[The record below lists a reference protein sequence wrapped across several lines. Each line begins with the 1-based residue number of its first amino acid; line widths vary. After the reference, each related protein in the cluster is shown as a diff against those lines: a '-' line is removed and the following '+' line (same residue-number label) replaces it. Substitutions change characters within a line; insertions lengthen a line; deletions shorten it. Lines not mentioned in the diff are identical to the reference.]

1 MLAGLGDGQTHGDLG
16 EAAVV
21 IAELDLLAD
30 GEASLVLLVQSV
42 SVLGSGGVPLKAAGQ
57 LAGDPLGGLVSGV
70 VAVGAIVGGQA
81 HDDVALDQALDEV
94 DALSDLVG
102 IVVQGGGGGVCPV
115 LAVLALEVE
124 HHQDH
129 TVVCAQVQ
137 GIVVIAQL
145 LLEGLAGSHQLVQS
159 GGEGDAGL
167 VEGGL
172 VPVEDTAGHGDRH
185 ALLGVGHVAGSQL
198 GLVPLGQVQIV
209 GDAVQVDEGL
219 AVLGVVVQPV
229 PVDLADILS
238 DAACELG
245 GHGVLPA
252 GPCSEGGV
260 DGDGAV
266 LSRESLDGLLVSVVT
281 GLAAPPAHGQGDGV
295 GRQTGHGSCGGRSS
309 GGSGGRTS
317 VAGAAAG
324 GQQAG
329 STHSARDLQKVT
341 TRNCLAHFRSP
352 PM

>member
-1 MLAGLGDGQTHGDLG
+1 MCAGLGDGQTHGDLG

-42 SVLGSGGVPLKAAGQ
+42 SVLGSGGVPLEAAGQ
-57 LAGDPLGGLVSGV
+57 LTGDPLVGLVSSI
-70 VAVGAIVGGQA
+70 VAVGAVVGGQA
-81 HDDVALDQALDEV
+81 HDDVAIHQALDEV
-94 DALSDLVG
+94 DALGDLVSV
-102 IVVQGGGGGVCPV
+102 VVQGGGGGICPV
-115 LAVLALEVE
+115 LAVLGLEVE
-124 HHQDH
+124 DHQDH

-159 GGEGDAGL
+159 GGEGDASL

-172 VPVEDTAGHGDRH
+172 VPEEDTAGHGDRH
-185 ALLGVGHVAGSQL
+185 ALLSVCHVAGSQL
-198 GLVPLGQVQIV
+198 GLIPLGQVQIV

-219 AVLGVVVQPV
+219 AALGVVVQPV

-245 GHGVLPA
+245 GHGILPA

-266 LSRESLDGLLVSVVT
+266 LGHESLDGLLIGVVT
-281 GLAAPPAHGQGDGV
+281 RLAAPPAHGQGDGV
-295 GRQTGHGSCGGRSS
+295 RRQTGHGCCGRSS
-309 GGSGGRTS
+309 SGSGGRAS
-317 VAGAAAG
+317 VARAAAC
-324 GQQAG
+324 GQKAG
-329 STHSARDLQKVT
+329 SAHSAGDLQKVT

>member
-1 MLAGLGDGQTHGDLG
+1 MTWPSTR
-16 EAAVV
+16 
-21 IAELDLLAD
+21 LLMK
-30 GEASLVLLVQSV
+30 SM
-42 SVLGSGGVPLKAAGQ
+42 P
-57 LAGDPLGGLVSGV
+57 
-70 VAVGAIVGGQA
+70 
-81 HDDVALDQALDEV
+81 
-94 DALSDLVG
+94 LSDLVG
-102 IVVQGGGGGVCPV
+102 VVVQGRGGGVCPV
-115 LAVLALEVE
+115 LAVLGLEVE
-124 HHQDH
+124 DHQDH

-185 ALLGVGHVAGSQL
+185 ALLSVCHVAGSQL
-198 GLVPLGQVQIV
+198 GLIPLGQVQIV

-260 DGDGAV
+260 DGDVAV
-266 LSRESLDGLLVSVVT
+266 LSRESLDGLP
-281 GLAAPPAHGQGDGV
+281 GKRCDGT
-295 GRQTGHGSCGGRSS
+295 RRPTSS
-309 GGSGGRTS
+309 WSG
-317 VAGAAAG
+317 
-324 GQQAG
+324 
-329 STHSARDLQKVT
+329 
-341 TRNCLAHFRSP
+341 
-352 PM
+352 

>member
-21 IAELDLLAD
+21 IAELDLLAH
-30 GEASLVLLVQSV
+30 GEAGLVLLVQSV
-42 SVLGSGGVPLKAAGQ
+42 SVLGSGGVPLEAAGQ

-70 VAVGAIVGGQA
+70 VAVGAVVGGQA

-102 IVVQGGGGGVCPV
+102 IVVQGGGGGVGPV

-172 VPVEDTAGHGDRH
+172 VPVEDTAGHRHGH
-185 ALLGVGHVAGSQL
+185 ALLSVGHVAGSQL
-198 GLVPLGQVQIV
+198 GLIPLSQVEV
-209 GDAVQVDEGL
+209 LGDAVQVDEGL

-238 DAACELG
+238 DTASELG

-295 GRQTGHGSCGGRSS
+295 RRQTSHRSCGGRSGS
-309 GGSGGRTS
+309 GSGGRTS
-317 VAGAAAG
+317 VAGTAAG

>member
-1 MLAGLGDGQTHGDLG
+1 M
-16 EAAVV
+16 AV
-21 IAELDLLAD
+21 
-30 GEASLVLLVQSV
+30 
-42 SVLGSGGVPLKAAGQ
+42 
-57 LAGDPLGGLVSGV
+57 
-70 VAVGAIVGGQA
+70 
-81 HDDVALDQALDEV
+81 HQALDEV
-94 DALSDLVG
+94 DALSDLVLG
-102 IVVQGGGGGVCPV
+102 VVQGRGGGVCPV
-115 LAVLALEVE
+115 LAVLGLEVE
-124 HHQDH
+124 DHQDH

-185 ALLGVGHVAGSQL
+185 ALLSICHIAGSQL
-198 GLVPLGQVQIV
+198 GLIPLSQVQV
-209 GDAVQVDEGL
+209 LGDAVQVDEGL
-219 AVLGVVVQPV
+219 AALRIVVQPV

-245 GHGVLPA
+245 GHGILPA

-266 LSRESLDGLLVSVVT
+266 LGHESLDGLLIGVVT
-281 GLAAPPAHGQGDGV
+281 RLAAPPAHGQGDGV
-295 GRQTGHGSCGGRSS
+295 RRQAGHGCCGSS
-309 GGSGGRTS
+309 SGSGGRAS
-317 VAGAAAG
+317 VARAAAC
-324 GQQAG
+324 GQKAG
-329 STHSARDLQKVT
+329 SAHSAGDLQKVT

-352 PM
+352 PNVKKQLLARTPLQSIHCIQI